1 MIHVL
6 AYITAKPGQRDA
18 LLAEFRSIMPLVH
31 AEAGCVEYH
40 PVIDEPGFG
49 GFQTPIGPDSFT
61 VVEKWQ
67 TADLLRAHVAAP
79 HMAAYAARTKDM
91 IAARTLHVLTD
102 A

>member
-18 LLAEFRSIMPLVH
+18 LLAEFHKVMPLVH
-31 AEAGCVEYH
+31 AEAGCVEYG
-40 PVIDEPGFG
+40 PVTDAPGFG
-49 GFQTPIGPDSFT
+49 GFQTPIGADTFA

-67 TADLLRAHVAAP
+67 TADLLRAHVATP
-79 HMAAYAARTKDM
+79 HMADYAKRTKDM
-91 IAARTLHVLTD
+91 IASRVLHVLTD